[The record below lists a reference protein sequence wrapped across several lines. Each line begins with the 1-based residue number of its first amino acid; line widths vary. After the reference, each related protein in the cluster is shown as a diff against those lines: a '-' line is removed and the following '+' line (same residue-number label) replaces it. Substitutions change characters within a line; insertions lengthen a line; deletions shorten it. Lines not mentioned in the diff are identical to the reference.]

1 MSEQDE
7 DLELQALQRELDD
20 AFATTRP
27 RVGFDDELWL
37 RMQARR
43 PLSIRIR
50 DAFAGMFQGIREVP
64 AVPMAAVAGL
74 LVVVIGVGIFAYS
87 GIGRGGGG
95 GTTMGASAP
104 GNDARGNT
112 NLSAGAFGPVPA
124 PGMSATPKGVEQAP
138 PLYGQAP
145 GEYAGPATFVWS
157 GQLDLALSTAP
168 VYRYREPSTNASD
181 QFATAL
187 GAALQGRP
195 QGLLGSYSATT
206 YTLKVRGT
214 VQSPPVSPAYFILA
228 NVSMPEIDAAGA
240 GPQDLAAIFLAQHSL
255 LPQWTYTVSVDSRGN
270 PVKVIFERQFDVP
283 GYAGAH
289 LVDSNGIRY
298 GLEVDLNGRRP
309 VFVQGLL
316 PVSLDSAPYRIIS
329 GDQAI
334 RLATAPSTNSTGS
347 SVPIVQLKQAELVYV
362 LATAGDHSFYEP
374 AFLFSGTVQVNGVT
388 MTRHVLIPAVDPSQR
403 TP

>member
-1 MSEQDE
+1 MLTHSDNQ
-7 DLELQALQRELDD
+7 
-20 AFATTRP
+20 P
-27 RVGFDDELWL
+27 
-37 RMQARR
+37 
-43 PLSIRIR
+43 
-50 DAFAGMFQGIREVP
+50 
-64 AVPMAAVAGL
+64 
-74 LVVVIGVGIFAYS
+74 VVVQGVGPELEDQRPHLRE
-87 GIGRGGGG
+87 RGLDQRPELGQ
-95 GTTMGASAP
+95 AP
-104 GNDARGNT
+104 PDQ
-112 NLSAGAFGPVPA
+112 PVRIL
-124 PGMSATPKGVEQAP
+124 AP

-214 VQSPPVSPAYFILA
+214 VQSPPLSPAYFILA

-255 LPQWTYTVSVDSRGN
+255 LPQWPYTTSVDSRGN

-298 GLEVDLNGRRP
+298 GLEVDLNGHRP

-316 PVSLDSAPYRIIS
+316 PATLDSATYRIIS
-329 GDQAI
+329 ADQAI
-334 RLATAPSTNSTGS
+334 RLATAPSTNETRS
-347 SVPIVQLKQAELVYV
+347 SVPTVQLKQAELVYV

-403 TP
+403 QA

>member
-74 LVVVIGVGIFAYS
+74 LVIVI
-87 GIGRGGGG
+87 

-298 GLEVDLNGRRP
+298 GLEVDLNGHRP